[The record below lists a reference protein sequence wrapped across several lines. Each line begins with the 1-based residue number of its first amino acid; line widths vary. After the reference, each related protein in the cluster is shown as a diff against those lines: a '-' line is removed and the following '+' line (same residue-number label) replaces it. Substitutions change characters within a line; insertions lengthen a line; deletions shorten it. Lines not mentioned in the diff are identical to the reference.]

1 MMRSRRVS
9 SALLT
14 RNGNDWKGAGALPQE
29 DRQKVVLFIGPVPP
43 PITGQS
49 LACEVFLE
57 AMREKYQP
65 ILIDINK
72 SDFASGGLAWQRVKE
87 IAGVLRRVRHEVR
100 RADAVYFTITESLL
114 GNAKDLL
121 IYLACWRLLPRTVI
135 HLHGG
140 AGMIRLLHGP
150 TGFLRW
156 INAFF
161 LKRMAAIIVL
171 GDRLRAVYAG
181 VVPADKLRV
190 VANFAEDQYQAT
202 ADELD
207 AKFAQ
212 NGPLRVLYLSNMIAE
227 KGCLLLR
234 DAVQSIN
241 QERPGSIQLDYAG
254 GFVTEQ
260 EKKAFLDSIADSD
273 GITYHGIVKGAA
285 KRDLLLQA
293 HILALPTFYPFE
305 GQPICIL
312 EGYAAGCAVLTTDH
326 SGIFDTFTPGENG
339 WEVEKDCTTS
349 IERAI
354 LQCLENKDEV
364 QRIGRRNAD
373 IAREDFTAKRFNDAL
388 LSIIDAAFNKQK

>member
-1 MMRSRRVS
+1 M
-9 SALLT
+9 
-14 RNGNDWKGAGALPQE
+14 GAGALPQ
-29 DRQKVVLFIGPVPP
+29 DDKQKVILFIGPVPP

-57 AMREKYQP
+57 ALQEKYQP

-72 SDFASGGLAWQRVKE
+72 SDFASGGLAWRRVKE
-87 IAGVLRRVRHEVR
+87 IIGVLRRVRQEVR
-100 RADAVYFTITESLL
+100 RANAVYFTITESLL

-121 IYLACWRLLPRTVI
+121 IYLACWRLLPKTVI

-140 AGMIRLLHGP
+140 AGMIRLMHGP

-181 VVPADKLRV
+181 VVPDDKLRV

-202 ADELD
+202 ANELET
-207 AKFAQ
+207 KFVQ
-212 NGPLRVLYLSNMIAE
+212 DGPLRVLYLSNMIAE

-241 QERPGSIQLDYAG
+241 AQRPGAIQLDYAG
-254 GFVTEQ
+254 GFVTDS
-260 EKKAFLDSIADSD
+260 EKQAFLGSIADSEN
-273 GITYHGIVKGAA
+273 ITYHGIVKGAA
-285 KRDLLLQA
+285 KRELLLQA

-326 SGIFDTFTPGENG
+326 SGIFDTFTPGING
-339 WEVEKDCTTS
+339 WEVKKRSSAS
-349 IERAI
+349 IRDALVKALDQRAS
-354 LQCLENKDEV
+354 LAG
-364 QRIGRRNAD
+364 IGKGNANL
-373 IAREDFTAKRFNDAL
+373 AREKYTAKRYNDAL
-388 LSIIDAAFNKQK
+388 LEIIDEALQHPLNDQKPSR

>member
-1 MMRSRRVS
+1 M
-9 SALLT
+9 
-14 RNGNDWKGAGALPQE
+14 GAGALPQE
-29 DRQKVVLFIGPVPP
+29 DRQKVILFIGPVPP

-57 AMREKYQP
+57 AMQEKYQP

-87 IAGVLRRVRHEVR
+87 IVGVLRRVRHEVR

-121 IYLACWRLLPRTVI
+121 IYMACWRLLPRTVI

-181 VVPADKLRV
+181 VVPADRLRV

-212 NGPLRVLYLSNMIAE
+212 SGPLRVLYLSNMIAE

-241 QERPGSIQLDYAG
+241 RKRPGAIQLDYAG

-285 KRDLLLQA
+285 KRDLLLRA

-326 SGIFDTFTPGENG
+326 SGIFDTFTPGKNG
-339 WEVEKDCTTS
+339 WEVEKQSCAS
-349 IERAI
+349 IKAA
-354 LQCLENKDEV
+354 LLEALDQHASLAGTGEANAALA
-364 QRIGRRNAD
+364 RLNYTARRY
-373 IAREDFTAKRFNDAL
+373 NDAL
-388 LSIIDAAFNKQK
+388 LEIIDEALLQPLNNQKPSR